1 MIKGVL
7 IFCIGIVVGSWN
19 PDIYSHIQTAFV
31 ESGIRDSVVESLVNL
46 R

>member
-1 MIKGVL
+1 MIKGVM
-7 IFCIGIVVGSWN
+7 ISCIGIVVGSWY

-31 ESGIRDSVVESLVNL
+31 ESGVRDTVVETLVNL